1 MSNAGFSTRTWPKE
15 KGRPTG
21 RPPFLGCAEVRE
33 LFASPEVRVR
43 RRRRRRHCWVRRLN
57 IPARCAATSLG
68 QPPGPDL
75 FRPCWLGPA
84 RRLSPTGLPVPGC
97 RRRPVLLSVAGG
109 GGVLLRPRALQ
120 RPTRRRVRDRVP
132 VTASES
138 TIVDGPAG
146 SLARRGEARSS
157 WSSPSGPHTG
167 PAEAPLL
174 RFMSPSS
181 VRWPCRAVRGCR
193 PPDDPAA
200 ALGTVSPRCPLV
212 RFASVV
218 EASRCVRDAW
228 RDGRLAPAVFRLR
241 PPRRPFSPV
250 VTGRAPV
257 RTGHAPPLL
266 HGRCSATRA
275 SRRTAWPVH
284 PACAAPA
291 ALLGFPPFAALLPP
305 AGVAASP
312 PPGPTCRF
320 PDDCTPTRS

>member
-1 MSNAGFSTRTWPKE
+1 MRLARPLSSDTR
-15 KGRPTG
+15 
-21 RPPFLGCAEVRE
+21 
-33 LFASPEVRVR
+33 
-43 RRRRRRHCWVRRLN
+43 
-57 IPARCAATSLG
+57 PARICF
-68 QPPGPDL
+68 GPVGL
-75 FRPCWLGPA
+75 
-84 RRLSPTGLPVPGC
+84 GLPAGSHRRAFRC
-97 RRRPVLLSVAGG
+97 RVAAVAQSPPRGGRWRRPVAAACASTSD
-109 GGVLLRPRALQ
+109 PRM
-120 RPTRRRVRDRVP
+120 VRDRVP
-132 VTASES
+132 VTASGS
-138 TIVDGPAG
+138 TVVNGPAG
-146 SLARRGEARSS
+146 SLARRGDARCSG
-157 WSSPSGPHTG
+157 SSPSAPHTG

-181 VRWPCRAVRGCR
+181 VRRPCRAVRGCR

-200 ALGTVSPRCPLV
+200 ALETVSPRCPLV
-212 RFASVV
+212 RRASVV
-218 EASRCVRDAW
+218 EGGPVRSGRVAGRSSRPCGFPPVPAATTVR
-228 RDGRLAPAVFRLR
+228 
-241 PPRRPFSPV
+241 SPV

-320 PDDCTPTRS
+320 PDDCTPTRG